1 MDYFGYLNRQY
12 LLTRFNLS
20 PIDATHWQLLLTTKH
35 QMQLF
40 IFCIGVFFSIFFIKG
55 VDIDLIFLYNKTV
68 ETNWFIKLSDYNQL
82 S

>member
-1 MDYFGYLNRQY
+1 MDYFFDYLNRQY

-40 IFCIGVFFSIFFIKG
+40 IFLYWCFFAIFLSRGI
-55 VDIDLIFLYNKTV
+55 DIDLIFLYNNTV
-68 ETNWFIKLSDYNQL
+68 ETN
-82 S
+82 